1 MFSSLRFYQKQIGFS
16 LPLQLAQNRGMRAH
30 NGKFLYKIIAIQKK
44 ALLVPSGDSQLGLNG
59 PLSEK
64 KSCRVRGGT
73 I

>member
-1 MFSSLRFYQKQIGFS
+1 
-16 LPLQLAQNRGMRAH
+16 MRAH

-64 KSCRVRGGT
+64 KIMSCAWWNYMKYNMPENVILKEGNA
-73 I
+73 ID